1 VTPAQV
7 VLRWHLE
14 LGITV
19 IPKSARPE
27 RIASNLDLSGFSLT
41 PEEVARLNRL

>member
-1 VTPAQV
+1 V

-14 LGITV
+14 LGIIV

-27 RIASNLDLSGFSLT
+27 RIDSNLDLFGFSLSA
-41 PEEVARLNRL
+41 EEMAHLNRL

>member
-1 VTPAQV
+1 V

-14 LGITV
+14 LGIIV

-27 RIASNLDLSGFSLT
+27 RIESNLDLFGFSLT
-41 PEEVARLNRL
+41 AEEVARLNQL

>member
-1 VTPAQV
+1 V
-7 VLRWHLE
+7 VLRWHLDI
-14 LGITV
+14 GVIV

-27 RIASNLDLSGFSLT
+27 RIEQNLDLFGFSLT